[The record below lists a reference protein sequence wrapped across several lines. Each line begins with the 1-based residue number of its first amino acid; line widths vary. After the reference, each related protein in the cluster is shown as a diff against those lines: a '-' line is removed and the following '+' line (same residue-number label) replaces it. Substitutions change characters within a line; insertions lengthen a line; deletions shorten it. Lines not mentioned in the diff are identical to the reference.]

1 MSSVTIDL
9 DEKHARLLEVLAAQM
24 QEKAG
29 PVIATALEVLAE
41 TALIGADQPPFTPE
55 QIAAIEEGLAAIER
69 GDVVSHETV
78 FADMCAKFG
87 R

>member
-1 MSSVTIDL
+1 MSSLTIEL
-9 DEKHARLLEVLAAQM
+9 DDKHAALLEALTAQM
-24 QEKAG
+24 QEKTG
-29 PVIATALEVLAE
+29 PVIAAALEVLAE

-55 QIAAIEEGLAAIER
+55 QIAAIEEGLVAIER

-78 FADMCAKFG
+78 FADMRAKFG